1 MTVVEE
7 KAKFND
13 FSLSVKDMNFL
24 SSKMGISPNKAKNL
38 FEQKQDLDLILFQIS
53 SNKVLV
59 RDFSE
64 LSFYPFCKF
73 AVFHYSKKHNFTY
86 EEKNYMADLIFNCY
100 PKIKN
105 EEVQINVSG
114 SQQNELMAAYCLIII
129 SFFDSLLEKFDNSK
143 TEIAK
148 LFLDFII
155 SSYNNLSKNFIS
167 DNLEEWILILKKMK
181 KNINKKCRNR
191 I

>member
-1 MTVVEE
+1 MTAVEE
-7 KAKFND
+7 KAKFKD
-13 FSLSVKDMNFL
+13 FSLSAKDMKFL
-24 SSKMGISPNKAKNL
+24 SSKMGIAPNKAKNL

-73 AVFHYSKKHNFTY
+73 AVFHYSRKHSFTY

-155 SSYNNLSKNFIS
+155 SSYNKIQ
-167 DNLEEWILILKKMK
+167 K
-181 KNINKKCRNR
+181 
-191 I
+191 